1 MSFILCTIMYVL
13 YYNGVKSFSKEAVL
27 FSFSPD
33 IGETLPTV
41 WAVLGSAK
49 TALKFKYEI

>member
-1 MSFILCTIMYVL
+1 MYVL
-13 YYNGVKSFSKEAVL
+13 YYSGVKIFSKEAVL

-33 IGETLPTV
+33 IGEILPTV
-41 WAVLGSAK
+41 WAVLGNAK